1 MTIRIS
7 RLHYP
12 VTVLGPG
19 TRAGIW
25 VQGCTLGCAGCV
37 SRDTWSLDSGTPLSV
52 GAVLHWLTELCGSGH
67 VDGVTISG
75 GEPSEQPQSL
85 RLLAEGIDAL
95 RRRGAF
101 TGDIL
106 CYTGLEEAEFRQ
118 RISWAEDLIDAL
130 ITGRFEITEP
140 TSLLWRGSANQ
151 RLIPLTERGRSL
163 YQDYVDATAEQ
174 PQMQFSVADG
184 KMWMIGLPRR
194 GDLQRLQK
202 ALRNDGVMLNEVSWQ
217 PR

>member
-1 MTIRIS
+1 MMKIS

-25 VQGCTLGCAGCV
+25 IQGCTLGCPGCV
-37 SRDTWSLDSGTPLSV
+37 SRDTWSHGAGVAMSV
-52 GAVLHWLTELCGSGH
+52 TAVLDWLTDMCDGGQ
-67 VDGVTISG
+67 VNGVTISG
-75 GEPSEQPQSL
+75 GEPSEQPESL
-85 RLLAEGIDAL
+85 RLLVEGIDML

-106 CYTGLEEAEFRQ
+106 CYTGLEEAEFHQ
-118 RISWAEDLIDAL
+118 RCPWAKDFIDAI
-130 ITGRFEITEP
+130 ITGRFQITEP

-151 RLIPLTERGRSL
+151 RLIPLSERGRRL
-163 YQDYVDATAEQ
+163 YQDYVDATASE
-174 PQMQFSVADG
+174 PQMQFSVSDEQV
-184 KMWMIGLPRR
+184 WMIGIPGR

-202 ALRNDGVMLNEVSWQ
+202 ALRDDGVTLKEVSWQ